1 MLSRCHS
8 LCGGAGPFWQFVPRK
23 GVARHWHEYHGG
35 SVECWQ
41 VPPFLH
47 GCAVHPSSSHVAP
60 LHPASPLQMHGS
72 SELAGQVPP
81 WPHVFDPQL
90 AFPAEPSAE
99 SQRWADTK
107 ANASNARREHRI
119 GPTNTDTRYRVPRRP
134 KWGRWCM
141 CRPEPNMFS
150 LTGSLKSERHSQ
162 GGCSRCTLGTGELSS
177 ARGPAPSDEL
187 ILPPTYTPTPIR
199 PRARPLG
206 PATRRWLRSVP
217 AYCGSTRTAAPSTA
231 SHGSTEA
238 ATRSTRGDMQGSARP
253 PSTRAH
259 QDDFASA
266 EMHRPTHP

>member
-47 GCAVHPSSSHVAP
+47 GYEVHPSSSHVAP

-134 KWGRWCM
+134 KWGRLLALHAGH
-141 CRPEPNMFS
+141 R
-150 LTGSLKSERHSQ
+150 GAV
-162 GGCSRCTLGTGELSS
+162 LGEGTS
-177 ARGPAPSDEL
+177 AFRRADSTTHVHTHANSTEGTAPG
-187 ILPPTYTPTPIR
+187 
-199 PRARPLG
+199 ARNQTMAKL
-206 PATRRWLRSVP
+206 
-217 AYCGSTRTAAPSTA
+217 STRVL
-231 SHGSTEA
+231 
-238 ATRSTRGDMQGSARP
+238 R
-253 PSTRAH
+253 
-259 QDDFASA
+259 
-266 EMHRPTHP
+266 